1 MAIQRDVSGF
11 VDRLIDE
18 AEAAIVR
25 QICRLYSGGDG
36 LTRIAKQLD
45 ADGVPAPR
53 KPSASSRLVRRQP
66 RSPPK
71 PVCPRWGIRSPIPR
85 LALPLKRVNF

>member
-1 MAIQRDVSGF
+1 LGHCRPIEQTRQRTHDALKK
-11 VDRLIDE
+11 RAE

-45 ADGVPAPR
+45 ADGVPAAR
-53 KPSASSRLVRRQP
+53 
-66 RSPPK
+66 
-71 PVCPRWGIRSPIPR
+71 
-85 LALPLKRVNF
+85 

>member
-36 LTRIAKQLD
+36 LTRIATQLD
-45 ADGVPAPR
+45 ADGVPAAR
-53 KPSASSRLVRRQP
+53 
-66 RSPPK
+66 
-71 PVCPRWGIRSPIPR
+71 
-85 LALPLKRVNF
+85 